1 MTAIEKVYILG
12 GGAIGMSLAVH
23 LVKNNRRVV
32 AVRTSSDEFLRKA
45 VNVRIVGGDSNL
57 TETAVDMVS
66 LSRLNALHDGLIV
79 VSAKANANK
88 QIAAELK
95 AKGGNSPIVIMQ
107 NGLGVETPFIDAGSS
122 NIYRCILY
130 ATSQKRDENL
140 FTFRAVAASPI
151 GTIQGDE
158 AQLKEIVAFLSTPAF
173 QFRAENKIQEDIW
186 KKVILNAAF
195 NTICPLLDVDNGIFY
210 RDKEATALARAVIL
224 EAIEVTKRI
233 GLELK
238 ENELLEQLLTISE
251 RAEGQ
256 YISTLQDMIAGRET
270 EIEYLNLEIARVAES
285 LSPKVDVPKT
295 KLLGEL
301 ISIRS
306 RFMREQQ
313 ITQGR

>member
-1 MTAIEKVYILG
+1 
-12 GGAIGMSLAVH
+12 MSLAVH

-32 AVRTSSDEFLRKA
+32 AVRTSSDEFMRKA

>member
-1 MTAIEKVYILG
+1 
-12 GGAIGMSLAVH
+12 MSLAVH

>member
-12 GGAIGMSLAVH
+12 GGAIGMSLAVY

-32 AVRTSSDEFLRKA
+32 AVRTSSDEFMRKA

-233 GLELK
+233 GLEHK

-306 RFMREQQ
+306 RLMREQQ